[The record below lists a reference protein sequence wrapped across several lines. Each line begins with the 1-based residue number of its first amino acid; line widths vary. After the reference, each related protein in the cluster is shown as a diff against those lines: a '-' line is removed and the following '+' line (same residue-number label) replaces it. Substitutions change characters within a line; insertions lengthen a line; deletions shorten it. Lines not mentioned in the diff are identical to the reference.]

1 MSKRSEGGLSD
12 NSLTV
17 KAKSKSMNLV
27 SHRNL
32 SIVRQNSQN
41 TTDPKIPRSNRTDK
55 LSASYGQ
62 SERSSTDESPFF
74 ALSGEDVDSSDSG
87 KPVRGIRT
95 QESSELPGQDGGS
108 SGSRKPVRG
117 TQTQENNSNLELCN
131 MELTNNE
138 YMTKVFQNLQ
148 EKLAGIQ
155 NLPKFAMEAHKTNM

>member
-1 MSKRSEGGLSD
+1 M
-12 NSLTV
+12 
-17 KAKSKSMNLV
+17 
-27 SHRNL
+27 
-32 SIVRQNSQN
+32 
-41 TTDPKIPRSNRTDK
+41 
-55 LSASYGQ
+55 
-62 SERSSTDESPFF
+62 
-74 ALSGEDVDSSDSG
+74 
-87 KPVRGIRT
+87 RGIRN

-131 MELTNNE
+131 MEITNNE